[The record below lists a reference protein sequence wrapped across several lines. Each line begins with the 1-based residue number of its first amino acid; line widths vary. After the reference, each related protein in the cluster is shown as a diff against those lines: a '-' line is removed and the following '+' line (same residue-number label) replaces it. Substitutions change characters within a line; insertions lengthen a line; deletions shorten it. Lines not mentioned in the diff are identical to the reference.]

1 MRINVKSSAYMGQ
14 RKRLARERRWSGKK
28 GKNGAPVN
36 SAFYGHEE

>member
-1 MRINVKSSAYMGQ
+1 MKSSAYMGQ